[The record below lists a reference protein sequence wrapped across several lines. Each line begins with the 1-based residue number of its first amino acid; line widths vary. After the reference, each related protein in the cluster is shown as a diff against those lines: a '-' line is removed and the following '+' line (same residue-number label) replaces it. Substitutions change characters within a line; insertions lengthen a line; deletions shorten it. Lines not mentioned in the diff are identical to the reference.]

1 MKLAK
6 SFESGLAIIIMI
18 ARQPENHAI
27 SAAKL
32 VSQLDISLT
41 YSQKLLR
48 KLVVA
53 ELIKSTPGKSG
64 GFVLAKPASAIKL
77 SDVILALEGQPK
89 SFIGGAALRALDKYY
104 SCTTTQQTER
114 AFQTADLVWMQVL
127 SQTSLS
133 DLNR

>member
-1 MKLAK
+1 MHLAK

-53 ELIKSTPGKSG
+53 ELIKSTPGNGG

-89 SFIGGAALRALDKYY
+89 SFVGGTALHALDRHC
-104 SCTTTQQTER
+104 SCATTQQTER

>member
-1 MKLAK
+1 MHLAK

-53 ELIKSTPGKSG
+53 ELIKSTPGNGG

-89 SFIGGAALRALDKYY
+89 SFVSGAALRALDKHY
-104 SCTTTQQTER
+104 SCATTQQTER

>member
-1 MKLAK
+1 MHLAK

-53 ELIKSTPGKSG
+53 ELIKSTPGNGG

-89 SFIGGAALRALDKYY
+89 SFVSGATLRALDKHY
-104 SCTTTQQTER
+104 SCATTQQTER